1 MTDVEQ
7 QVAERLQ
14 AYGKGLPVTDHD
26 IRAAGEELRSRL
38 DPDAHPRMRPWAL
51 AVAASVAVL
60 ALVAGAVALRG
71 GDEESAPNLPATE
84 PEIRAP
90 DGAAP
95 TVELL
100 AGIWKLDDSPYMMR
114 FGADGTFAFDNTGRL
129 EEPSGSGTYRV
140 DGRAI
145 EFTMLGGTLFDA
157 GFGCPGAWL
166 VGLPEEGRLNTV
178 HTRSPITAGCFQDEA
193 DVGQEGVMTRV
204 SPPSPA
210 SAAIVGDEAGA
221 TELVS
226 VGRQDE
232 FNGLWLQQETGRLLH
247 LEIIGTYT
255 VADDGQLGA
264 APDDGGNYV
273 ITQPGVLTLTSVQGS
288 KDCAAGDSTTLEQ
301 VRINSSTL
309 IVGTSVST
317 CQGQADLSGSWVLLA
332 GTPPIE

>member
-26 IRAAGEELRSRL
+26 IRAAGDELRSRL

-71 GDEESAPNLPATE
+71 GDEESASNLPATE

-95 TVELL
+95 TVVELV
-100 AGIWKLDDSPYMMR
+100 GIWKADDSPLMVRY
-114 FGADGTFAFDNTGRL
+114 GADGTYSFDNTGRL

-145 EFTMLGGTLFDA
+145 EFTMLGGTIFDA
-157 GFGCPGAWL
+157 VGGCPAAWL

-178 HTRSPITAGCFQDEA
+178 QTRSPIAAGCVQDEA
-193 DVGQEGVMTRV
+193 DVGEERVYTRV

-221 TELVS
+221 TELAS
-226 VGRQDE
+226 IGQYGG
-232 FNGLWLQQETGRLLH
+232 NGLWLQPETGRLLH
-247 LEIIGTYT
+247 LEPGTYT

-332 GTPPIE
+332 G

>member
-60 ALVAGAVALRG
+60 ALVAGAVTLGG

-145 EFTMLGGTLFDA
+145 EYTLLGGLLFDA
-157 GFGCPGAWL
+157 GAQCPAAWL

-221 TELVS
+221 TELA
-226 VGRQDE
+226 VGRNYG
-232 FNGLWLQQETGRLLH
+232 NGLWLQQETGRLLH
-247 LEIIGTYT
+247 LEFGTYT